1 MLDCKEMEC
10 VELKASAPNSVDYLD
25 KACHDH
31 FKMVLEFLDELNIP
45 YALDPYLVR
54 GLDYYTRT
62 VFEIKPEEISGSQTT
77 IAAGGRYD
85 YLVSQLGG
93 KPAPAMGGSIGIE
106 RAVNEMRR
114 QDIKVGLAKP
124 YARVFIAQLGGL
136 AKKKGLKLF
145 EEFRKNNIRVS
156 ESFGRDSIK
165 AQLRV
170 ADRMGADI
178 ALVIGQKEAIDDT
191 VIFREMQTGVQE
203 TIPLEKVANEIK
215 KRLKKITPRGPVS
228 QIGLTDDEK

>member
-1 MLDCKEMEC
+1 MKVRDVR
-10 VELKASAPNSVDYLD
+10 VEKNKDEP
-25 KACHDH
+25 KI
-31 FKMVLEFLDELNIP
+31 FL
-45 YALDPYLVR
+45 
-54 GLDYYTRT
+54 
-62 VFEIKPEEISGSQTT
+62 
-77 IAAGGRYD
+77 
-85 YLVSQLGG
+85 
-93 KPAPAMGGSIGIE
+93 
-106 RAVNEMRR
+106 
-114 QDIKVGLAKP
+114 
-124 YARVFIAQLGGL
+124 AQLGQL
-136 AKKKGLKLF
+136 AKRKSMKLF